1 MLVATEGV
9 EATVSHG
16 MAPVCNLYRPEE
28 RKGLYYRG
36 GKSSTARGGESST
49 ARGGVEVPG
58 KSLYHRGES

>member
-36 GKSSTARGGESST
+36 GESST